1 MVEGEGTPDRGR
13 CLTRRFGGAERGRAY
28 SVDVRIR
35 VPAHRAD
42 DFKASL
48 FRFLEDRAGE
58 DADGFAMHHAEPEG
72 AQVIQYVYFASDE
85 AAVAFQRRW
94 RLESRLRPGE

>member
-1 MVEGEGTPDRGR
+1 M
-13 CLTRRFGGAERGRAY
+13 
-28 SVDVRIR
+28 DVHIR

-48 FRFLEDRAGE
+48 FRFLEDRAGD

-72 AQVIQYVYFASDE
+72 ALVVQHVYFASDE
-85 AAVAFQRRW
+85 AAAAFQRRW
-94 RLESRLRPGE
+94 SRESQDGRQEAPYASGGRLLGL

>member
-1 MVEGEGTPDRGR
+1 M
-13 CLTRRFGGAERGRAY
+13 
-28 SVDVRIR
+28 DVRIR

-72 AQVIQYVYFASDE
+72 APGNAPENAQVIQHVYFASDE

-94 RLESRLRPGE
+94 SRESRGGRR

>member
-1 MVEGEGTPDRGR
+1 M
-13 CLTRRFGGAERGRAY
+13 
-28 SVDVRIR
+28 DVRIR
-35 VPAHRAD
+35 IPAHRAD

-72 AQVIQYVYFASDE
+72 APERAELIQHVYFASDE
-85 AAVAFQRRW
+85 AAAAFQRRW
-94 RLESRLRPGE
+94 SRESRGPAR

>member
-1 MVEGEGTPDRGR
+1 VN
-13 CLTRRFGGAERGRAY
+13 
-28 SVDVRIR
+28 VRIT

-42 DFKASL
+42 AFKASL

-72 AQVIQYVYFASDE
+72 APENTELIQHVYFASDE

-94 RLESRLRPGE
+94 SQESRSAGR

>member
-1 MVEGEGTPDRGR
+1 M
-13 CLTRRFGGAERGRAY
+13 
-28 SVDVRIR
+28 DVRIR
-35 VPAHRAD
+35 IPAHRAD

-72 AQVIQYVYFASDE
+72 GQVIQHIYFASDE

-94 RLESRLRPGE
+94 SRESRASGR